1 MAFDGNG
8 TFNLLY
14 TWATEAASPPIA
26 ISKLD
31 GEMAGVATALST
43 CLLRNGGGKPTA
55 DIDWNAKKLTN
66 LADATAATDALN
78 RQTADA
84 RYALTSEGS
93 FTMELAT
100 DSSGGSVL
108 TSGTAYWKK
117 IGDTAIVRMPPLY
130 ATTADSTL
138 YLRAIPAA
146 IQPVFSGITN
156 TQAVIVSGYVNG
168 NRGVVEIDI
177 PEGQAYWTL
186 KGLTADFDTNSN
198 NKGVGTLAT
207 ILPTITYHTGT

>member
-1 MAFDGNG
+1 MAFDSNG
-8 TFNLLY
+8 TFSLLY
-14 TWATEAASPPIA
+14 TWSTEAASPPIA

-31 GEMAGVATALST
+31 AEMAGLATALSG
-43 CLLRNGGGKPTA
+43 CVLRDGSGKPST
-55 DIDWNAKKLTN
+55 DIDWNGKKITN
-66 LADATAATDALN
+66 LDDAEAATDALN
-78 RQTADA
+78 LQTADA
-84 RYALTSEGS
+84 RYALASAGS

-207 ILPTITYHTGT
+207 IYPVITYHTGT